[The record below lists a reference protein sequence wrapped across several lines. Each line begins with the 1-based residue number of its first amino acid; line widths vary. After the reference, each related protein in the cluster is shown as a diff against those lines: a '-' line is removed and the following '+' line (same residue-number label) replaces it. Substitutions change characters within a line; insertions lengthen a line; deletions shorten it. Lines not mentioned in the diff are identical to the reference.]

1 MRKKGDD
8 INWCS
13 YWMVFSAVAEQRS
26 LVACTMLW
34 ASGHVFTL
42 SLHVTV
48 ALLLSLVGFIDATV
62 REFSED
68 LLKADV
74 FGLWVLSPVLSLFF
88 LLCERGGGIRLLHTA
103 EILTAG

>member
-1 MRKKGDD
+1 
-8 INWCS
+8 
-13 YWMVFSAVAEQRS
+13 MVFSAVAEQRS

-34 ASGHVFTL
+34 AFGHVFTL

-88 LLCERGGGIRLLHTA
+88 LLVCERNPDWGDYGCFIPA
-103 EILTAG
+103 IATAG